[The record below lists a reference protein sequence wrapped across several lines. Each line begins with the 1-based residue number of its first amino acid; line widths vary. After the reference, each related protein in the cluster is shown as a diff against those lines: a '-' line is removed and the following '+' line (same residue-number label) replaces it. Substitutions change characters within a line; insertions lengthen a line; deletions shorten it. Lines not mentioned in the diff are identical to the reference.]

1 MRISWPIVLLTLILA
16 ASFATMATVS
26 LQESAIMDEL
36 AHIPAGYGY
45 VKFLDYRLNPEHP
58 PLVKITSA
66 IPLVF
71 LNLNFPTDRTA
82 WQDDINGQWAVG
94 TQFLYES
101 GNDADKII
109 QWARVGPMILTL
121 ILIAFAYFWS
131 RELLGPKWAFLPTI
145 FTAFS
150 PTILAH
156 GHYVTTDIG
165 AALGVIV
172 ALYFFVRFLK
182 QQNRRNLIFAGL
194 AFGFA
199 QLLKFSAVLL
209 VPYFLIL
216 AVIVWGISS
225 RRSLQELWRILRS
238 VILVFLIGLFLIYP
252 LYFITTINYSIEKQ
266 ASDTASILHSFANG
280 PPAPGEICAPMR
292 CVAEFNVWMANKP
305 LLRPI
310 AQYMLGVLMVTQR
323 SAGGNTAYFLG
334 EVSASGSPFY
344 FPAVYLMKEPLPILA
359 LAALTLL
366 YGLYR
371 AGRAIKK
378 RLFNFAD
385 YSLARLPELSMLLF
399 IIIYGVYSI
408 TSPLNIGV
416 RHLLPIMP
424 LAYILT
430 AVGLKS
436 FVQAGNQKLKL
447 GLISMLVLWFLVS
460 VGRAYPHYL
469 SYFNEAIGTD
479 NGWRY
484 VTDSNYDW
492 GQDLKR
498 LKKWVEEQNKLC
510 TLIETSE
517 PCGIDKIA
525 VDYFGGGSPTYYLGD
540 KAVPWQSAKGN
551 PRESGIQW
559 LAVSVGF
566 LQNARGELHP
576 EQTRNPEDEYRWLQD
591 YETPYA
597 KAGKSIFIY
606 KLE

>member
-1 MRISWPIVLLTLILA
+1 MRISWPIVLLALILV

-58 PLVKITSA
+58 PLVKIVSA
-66 IPLVF
+66 IPLTF
-71 LNLNFPTDRTA
+71 FNLNFPTDRTA
-82 WQDDINGQWAVG
+82 WQDDVNGQWAAG

-101 GNDADKII
+101 GNNADQII

-121 ILIAFAYFWS
+121 ILIAFVYFWS

-172 ALYFFVRFLK
+172 ALYFFVRYLTK
-182 QQNRRNLIFAGL
+182 HSRRNLIFAGL

-209 VPYFLIL
+209 IPYLLIL
-216 AVIVWGISS
+216 AAIFWGISNHQNLRGGFGKLTAS
-225 RRSLQELWRILRS
+225 AWRIFRS

-252 LYFITTINYSIEKQ
+252 FYFITTLNYPPDRQ
-266 ASDTASILHSFANG
+266 LRDTDFTLSSFADG

-292 CVAEFNVWMANKP
+292 CVAEFNIWMADKP
-305 LLRPI
+305 LLRPM
-310 AQYMLGVLMVTQR
+310 AQYMLGILMVMQR

-334 EVSASGSPFY
+334 EVSASGSPLY
-344 FPAVYLMKEPLPILA
+344 FPAVYLMKEPVPILT
-359 LAALTLL
+359 LIVLTLL
-366 YGLYR
+366 YALYR
-371 AGRAIKK
+371 VGRAIK
-378 RLFNFAD
+378 RRQLNFAD
-385 YSLARLPELSMLLF
+385 YSLTRLPELSMLLF
-399 IIIYGVYSI
+399 IVIYGVYSI

-424 LAYILT
+424 LAYILI
-430 AVGLKS
+430 AAGLKG
-436 FVQAGNQKLKL
+436 FAQASNRNLIL
-447 GLISMLVLWFLVS
+447 GFTGLLMLWFLVS

-498 LKKWVEEQNKLC
+498 LKEFVDNPPAGEKV
-510 TLIETSE
+510 
-517 PCGIDKIA
+517 DKIA
-525 VDYFGGGSPTYYLGD
+525 VDYFGGGSPTYYLGG
-540 KAVPWQSAKGN
+540 KAVLWQSAKGN
-551 PRESGIQW
+551 PKESGVRW

-566 LQNARGELHP
+566 LQNAKGELHSGHM
-576 EQTRNPEDEYRWLQD
+576 RNLEDEYRWLENYQ
-591 YETPYA
+591 EPYA
-597 KAGKSIFIY
+597 RAGKSIFIY
-606 KLE
+606 KLD

>member
-1 MRISWPIVLLTLILA
+1 MRISWTTLGLGLILL
-16 ASFATMATVS
+16 ASFLVMFTAS

-58 PLVKITSA
+58 PLVKMIA
-66 IPLVF
+66 ALPLVF
-71 LNLNFPTDRTA
+71 IHLNFPTDKAA
-82 WQDDINGQWAVG
+82 WKNDINGQWAVG

-101 GNDADKII
+101 GNNADQII

-121 ILIAFAYFWS
+121 ILISFVYFWS
-131 RELLGPKWAFLPTI
+131 RELLGPKWAFLPTAL
-145 FTAFS
+145 TAFS

-165 AALGVIV
+165 AALGVII
-172 ALYFFVRFLK
+172 AIYFFVKFLR
-182 QQNRRNLIFAGL
+182 QQNHRNLIFAGL

-199 QLLKFSAVLL
+199 QLLKFSAVILI
-209 VPYFLIL
+209 PYFLIL
-216 AVIVWGISS
+216 AAIFWGISNHRNLRGGFGKLTAS
-225 RRSLQELWRILRS
+225 AWRIFRS
-238 VILVFLIGLFLIYP
+238 VILVFLIGLIFIYP
-252 LYFITTINYSIEKQ
+252 FYFITTLNYPIEKQ
-266 ASDTASILHSFANG
+266 VHDTDFILSSFAAG
-280 PPAPGEICAPMR
+280 PPAPGEICTPMR
-292 CVAEFNVWMANKP
+292 CVAELDIWMADKP

-310 AQYMLGVLMVTQR
+310 AQYMLGILMVVQR

-334 EVSASGSPFY
+334 EVSASGSPLY
-344 FPAVYLMKEPLPILA
+344 FPAVYLMKESLPVLIFM
-359 LAALTLL
+359 ALTLL
-366 YGLYR
+366 YALYR
-371 AGRAIKK
+371 VGRAIKK
-378 RLFNFAD
+378 RQLNFTD
-385 YSLARLPELSMLLF
+385 YSLTRLPELSMLLF

-424 LAYILT
+424 LAYVLT
-430 AVGLKS
+430 AAGLKS
-436 FVQAGNQKLKL
+436 FAHAGNQKLKL
-447 GLISMLVLWFLVS
+447 GLMSMLVLWFLVS

-469 SYFNEAIGTD
+469 SYFNEAIGTN

-498 LKKWVEEQNKLC
+498 LKEFIDNPPAGEK
-510 TLIETSE
+510 
-517 PCGIDKIA
+517 IDKIA

-540 KAVPWQSAKGN
+540 KAVLWQSAKGS
-551 PRESGIQW
+551 PKESGVQW

-566 LQNARGELHP
+566 LQNAKGGLHP
-576 EQTRNPEDEYRWLQD
+576 GHTRNPGDEYQWLNN

-606 KLE
+606 KLR

>member
-1 MRISWPIVLLTLILA
+1 
-16 ASFATMATVS
+16 
-26 LQESAIMDEL
+26 MDEL

-58 PLVKITSA
+58 PLVKMIA
-66 IPLVF
+66 ALPLAF
-71 LNLNFPTDRTA
+71 MHLNFPTDKA
-82 WQDDINGQWAVG
+82 SWKNDINGQWAVG

-101 GNDADKII
+101 GNNADRII

-121 ILIAFAYFWS
+121 ILIAFVYFWS
-131 RELLGPKWAFLPTI
+131 RELLGAKWAFLPTI
-145 FTAFS
+145 LTAFS
-150 PTILAH
+150 PTVLAH

-172 ALYFFVRFLK
+172 ALYFFVKFLR

-199 QLLKFSAVLL
+199 ELLKFSAVILI
-209 VPYFLIL
+209 PYFLIL
-216 AVIVWGISS
+216 VAIFWSISNHRNLRES
-225 RRSLQELWRILRS
+225 WRIFRS
-238 VILVFLIGLFLIYP
+238 VILVFLIGLILIYP
-252 LYFITTINYSIEKQ
+252 FYLITTLNYPIEKQ
-266 ASDTASILHSFANG
+266 VHDTDFILSSFAHG
-280 PPAPGEICAPMR
+280 PPAPGEICIPMR
-292 CVAEFNVWMANKP
+292 CVAEFDIWMADKP
-305 LLRPI
+305 LLRPV
-310 AQYMLGVLMVTQR
+310 AQYMLGILMVVQR

-334 EVSASGSPFY
+334 EVSASGSPLY
-344 FPAVYLMKEPLPILA
+344 FPAVYLMKESLPVLIFM
-359 LAALTLL
+359 ALTLL
-366 YGLYR
+366 YALYR
-371 AGRAIKK
+371 VGRAIRK
-378 RLFNFAD
+378 RQLNFMA
-385 YSLARLPELSMLLF
+385 YSLTRLPELSMLLF

-430 AVGLKS
+430 AAGLKS
-436 FVQAGNQKLKL
+436 FSQETGSRELGNRNLKL
-447 GLISMLVLWFLVS
+447 GLIGAMVLWFLVS

-479 NGWRY
+479 SGWQY

-498 LKKWVEEQNKLC
+498 LKEFVDNPPAGEK
-510 TLIETSE
+510 
-517 PCGIDKIA
+517 IDKVA

-540 KAVPWQSAKGN
+540 ASTPLSTGKAVLWQSAKGS
-551 PRESGIQW
+551 PKESGVQW
-559 LAVSVGF
+559 LAVSIGF
-566 LQNARGELHP
+566 LQNAKGELHP
-576 EQTRNPEDEYRWLQD
+576 GHTRNPEDEYRWLEN

-606 KLE
+606 KLR